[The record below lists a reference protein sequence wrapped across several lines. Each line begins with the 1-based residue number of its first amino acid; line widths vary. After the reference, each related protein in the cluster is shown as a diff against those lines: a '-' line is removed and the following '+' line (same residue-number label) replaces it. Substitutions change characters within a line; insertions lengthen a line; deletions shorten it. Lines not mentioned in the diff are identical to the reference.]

1 MRIVNIIELAKKLNL
16 SITTV
21 SRALGGYSDVS
32 EVTRKRV
39 MDFAKKHNYNPNP
52 YASNLASHKSNAVGF
67 VIPLY
72 GLNNN
77 TLNQISYFKFVAGM
91 SSKINQDNI
100 LFYMLFANSAKEEM
114 ESYKKL
120 VEVNKV
126 KNIIIHNV
134 QTEDKR
140 IEYLNSKKIN
150 FVAWGRSKKINYSWV
165 DLDNELAT
173 ELIVDY
179 LYSKGQR
186 SFAFINVSEKYNFAH
201 LRKKGF
207 QKALKKYQI
216 KFNKS
221 LYRTTSL
228 EDPSFSKEITIDLLK
243 NNPELNCII
252 CSTEYS
258 SVGAIQACAELN
270 KKIGEDVSIITF
282 DGPVVE
288 SLTNP
293 KLTAVSHPL
302 EELGTNAINILLG
315 SPKKKQLANY
325 LVKPHIIDRGSVKS
339 LI

>member
-39 MDFAKKHNYNPNP
+39 MEFAKKHNYKPNP

-134 QTEDKR
+134 QTDDER
-140 IEYLNSKKIN
+140 IEYLNSKRVN
-150 FVAWGRSKKINYSWV
+150 FVAWGRSKKIDYSWV

-173 ELIVDY
+173 EIIIDY
-179 LYSKGQR
+179 LYSKGHQ
-186 SFAFINVSEKYNFAH
+186 SIAFINVSEKYNFAY

-207 QKALKKYQI
+207 QKALKKYSL
-216 KFNKS
+216 KFDKS
-221 LYRTTSL
+221 LYQTTSL
-228 EDPSFSKEITIDLLK
+228 ENPSFSKEITINLLK
-243 NNPELNCII
+243 KNPELSCII

-258 SVGAIQACAELN
+258 SVGAIQACTELN
-270 KKIGEDVSIITF
+270 KKIGEDVSIFTF

-293 KLTAVSHPL
+293 KLTAISHPL
-302 EELGTNAINILLG
+302 EELGTNAINILL
-315 SPKKKQLANY
+315 SAQNKKQLSNY
-325 LVKPHIIDRGSVKS
+325 LVKPHIIYRGSVKS

>member
-91 SSKINQDNI
+91 STKINQDNI

-134 QTEDKR
+134 QTDDKR
-140 IEYLNSKKIN
+140 IEYLNSKNIN
-150 FVAWGRSKKINYSWV
+150 FVGFIDVIIRDEIRDRLKIIDIKTSTMGWNKWAKADKNKSNQLLLYKQFYSKQFNFPIDKIDIEFFIVKRKLYENLDFPQRRIQTFVPASGTPSINKVNTSLKEFIDECFDEEGKHNEQHIFKKI
-165 DLDNELAT
+165 
-173 ELIVDY
+173 
-179 LYSKGQR
+179 
-186 SFAFINVSEKYNFAH
+186 VSTKNCKYCEF
-201 LRKKGF
+201 KDK
-207 QKALKKYQI
+207 
-216 KFNKS
+216 
-221 LYRTTSL
+221 
-228 EDPSFSKEITIDLLK
+228 
-243 NNPELNCII
+243 PELCDR
-252 CSTEYS
+252 
-258 SVGAIQACAELN
+258 
-270 KKIGEDVSIITF
+270 K
-282 DGPVVE
+282 
-288 SLTNP
+288 
-293 KLTAVSHPL
+293 
-302 EELGTNAINILLG
+302 
-315 SPKKKQLANY
+315 AN
-325 LVKPHIIDRGSVKS
+325 
-339 LI
+339 

>member
-1 MRIVNIIELAKKLNL
+1 MHIVNIIELAKKLNL

-39 MDFAKKHNYNPNP
+39 MEFAKKHNYKPNP

-134 QTEDKR
+134 QTDDER
-140 IEYLNSKKIN
+140 IEYLNSKKVN
-150 FVAWGRSKKINYSWV
+150 FVAWGRSKKIDYSWV
-165 DLDNELAT
+165 DLDNELST

-179 LYSKGQR
+179 LYSKGHQ
-186 SFAFINVSEKYNFAH
+186 SFAFINVSEKYNFAY
-201 LRKKGF
+201 LRKQGF
-207 QKALKKYQI
+207 QKALKKHSL
-216 KFNKS
+216 KFDKS
-221 LYRTTSL
+221 LYQTTSL
-228 EDPSFSKEITIDLLK
+228 ENPSFSKEITMNLLK
-243 NNPELNCII
+243 KNPELSCII

-258 SVGAIQACAELN
+258 SVGAIQACTDLN
-270 KKIGEDVSIITF
+270 KKIGEDISIITF

-302 EELGTNAINILLG
+302 EELGTNAINILL
-315 SPKKKQLANY
+315 SAQNKKQLSNY

>member
-1 MRIVNIIELAKKLNL
+1 M
-16 SITTV
+16 
-21 SRALGGYSDVS
+21 
-32 EVTRKRV
+32 
-39 MDFAKKHNYNPNP
+39 
-52 YASNLASHKSNAVGF
+52 
-67 VIPLY
+67 
-72 GLNNN
+72 
-77 TLNQISYFKFVAGM
+77 
-91 SSKINQDNI
+91 
-100 LFYMLFANSAKEEM
+100 
-114 ESYKKL
+114 
-120 VEVNKV
+120 
-126 KNIIIHNV
+126 IIIHNV
-134 QTEDKR
+134 QTDDKR
-140 IEYLNSKKIN
+140 IEYLNSKSIN

-179 LYSKGQR
+179 LYSKGQKL
-186 SFAFINVSEKYNFAH
+186 FAFINVSEKYNFAH

-216 KFNKS
+216 KFDKS

-228 EDPSFSKEITIDLLK
+228 EDPSFSKEITIDLLR

-270 KKIGEDVSIITF
+270 KKIGEDISIITF

-293 KLTAVSHPL
+293 KLTAISHPL
-302 EELGTNAINILLG
+302 EVLGTNAINILLG
-315 SPKKKQLANY
+315 SKKKNQSSNY
-325 LVKPHIIDRGSVKS
+325 LVKPHIIERGSVKS

>member
-1 MRIVNIIELAKKLNL
+1 
-16 SITTV
+16 
-21 SRALGGYSDVS
+21 
-32 EVTRKRV
+32 
-39 MDFAKKHNYNPNP
+39 
-52 YASNLASHKSNAVGF
+52 
-67 VIPLY
+67 
-72 GLNNN
+72 
-77 TLNQISYFKFVAGM
+77 
-91 SSKINQDNI
+91 
-100 LFYMLFANSAKEEM
+100 
-114 ESYKKL
+114 
-120 VEVNKV
+120 
-126 KNIIIHNV
+126 
-134 QTEDKR
+134 
-140 IEYLNSKKIN
+140 
-150 FVAWGRSKKINYSWV
+150 V

-179 LYSKGQR
+179 LYSKGQK

-216 KFNKS
+216 KFDKS

-270 KKIGEDVSIITF
+270 KKIGEDISIITF

-293 KLTAVSHPL
+293 KLTAISHPL

-315 SPKKKQLANY
+315 FKKNKQSSNY
-325 LVKPHIIDRGSVKS
+325 LVKPHIIERGSVKS

>member
-1 MRIVNIIELAKKLNL
+1 MNIIKLAKKLNL

-32 EVTRKRV
+32 EATRKRV

-77 TLNQISYFKFVAGM
+77 TLNQIAYFKFVAGM

-114 ESYKKL
+114 DSYKKL

-134 QTEDKR
+134 QTDDKR
-140 IEYLNSKKIN
+140 IEYLN
-150 FVAWGRSKKINYSWV
+150 SKKINYSWV

-179 LYSKGQR
+179 LYSKGQQ
-186 SFAFINVSEKYNFAH
+186 SLAFINVSEKYNFAH

-216 KFNKS
+216 KFDKS

-228 EDPSFSKEITIDLLK
+228 EDPSFSKEITIDLLR

-270 KKIGEDVSIITF
+270 KQIGEDISIITF

-293 KLTAVSHPL
+293 KLTAISHPL

-315 SPKKKQLANY
+315 SKKKKLISNY
-325 LVKPHIIDRGSVKS
+325 LVKPHIIERGSVKS

>member
-1 MRIVNIIELAKKLNL
+1 MHIMNIIELAKKLNL

-32 EVTRKRV
+32 EATRKRV

-77 TLNQISYFKFVAGM
+77 TLNQIAYFKFVAGM

-134 QTEDKR
+134 QTDDKR

-165 DLDNELAT
+165 DLDNKLAT

-179 LYSKGQR
+179 LYSKGHQ
-186 SFAFINVSEKYNFAH
+186 SFAFINVSEKYNFAY

-207 QKALKKYQI
+207 QNALKRYQI
-216 KFNKS
+216 KFDKS

-243 NNPELNCII
+243 
-252 CSTEYS
+252 
-258 SVGAIQACAELN
+258 
-270 KKIGEDVSIITF
+270 K
-282 DGPVVE
+282 
-288 SLTNP
+288 NP
-293 KLTAVSHPL
+293 KLTAISHPL

-315 SPKKKQLANY
+315 SKKKQTSNY
-325 LVKPHIIDRGSVKS
+325 LVIPHIIERGSVKS

>member
-1 MRIVNIIELAKKLNL
+1 
-16 SITTV
+16 
-21 SRALGGYSDVS
+21 
-32 EVTRKRV
+32 
-39 MDFAKKHNYNPNP
+39 
-52 YASNLASHKSNAVGF
+52 
-67 VIPLY
+67 
-72 GLNNN
+72 
-77 TLNQISYFKFVAGM
+77 
-91 SSKINQDNI
+91 
-100 LFYMLFANSAKEEM
+100 MLFANSAKEEM
-114 ESYKKL
+114 DSYKKL

-134 QTEDKR
+134 QTDDKR
-140 IEYLNSKKIN
+140 IDYLNSKKIN

-179 LYSKGQR
+179 LYSKGHQL
-186 SFAFINVSEKYNFAH
+186 FAFINVSEKYNFAY

-207 QKALKKYQI
+207 QKALKKYKI
-216 KFNKS
+216 KFDKS

-243 NNPELNCII
+243 KNPKLNSII
-252 CSTEYS
+252 CSTEFS

-270 KKIGEDVSIITF
+270 KKIGEDISIITF

-293 KLTAVSHPL
+293 KLTAISHPL

-315 SPKKKQLANY
+315 SPKKTQPANY
-325 LVKPHIIDRGSVKS
+325 LVKPHIIDRGSVKT

>member
-39 MDFAKKHNYNPNP
+39 MDFAKKYNYKPNP
-52 YASNLASHKSNAVGF
+52 YASNLASNKSNAVGF

-134 QTEDKR
+134 QTDDER
-140 IEYLNSKKIN
+140 IKYLNSKKVN
-150 FVAWGRSKKINYSWV
+150 FVAWGRSKKIDYSWV

-173 ELIVDY
+173 ELIIDY
-179 LYSKGQR
+179 LYSKGHQ
-186 SFAFINVSEKYNFAH
+186 SIAFINVSEKYNFAY

-207 QKALKKYQI
+207 QKALKKYSL
-216 KFNKS
+216 KFEKS
-221 LYRTTSL
+221 LYQTTSL
-228 EDPSFSKEITIDLLK
+228 EDPSFSKEITINLLK
-243 NNPELNCII
+243 KNPKLNCII

-258 SVGAIQACAELN
+258 SVGAIQACTELN

-302 EELGTNAINILLG
+302 EELGTNAINILL
-315 SPKKKQLANY
+315 SAQNKRQLSNY